1 MFPMLLIRMWR
12 LTMLKVSLPPSL
24 QELTQLCDTDVG
36 CADCLYH
43 KQVEVIF
50 FHKGRYLL

>member
-1 MFPMLLIRMWR
+1 
-12 LTMLKVSLPPSL
+12 MLKVSLPPSL

-36 CADCLYH
+36 RADCLYH